1 MTIFSAAPDP
11 APSPHKQTKPTAP
24 RSRFLRWHQSDVAR
38 LLVLNVFLFLGMSI
52 AMPHLFLSGTNIASM
67 TAQFPGYGLLALAM
81 AVPMMTG
88 GIDLSI
94 ISLSNLTSILAAL
107 ALHKVLGAM
116 PTISLYSV
124 STVSA
129 VCFGAVL
136 LGAVGGL
143 LNGFIIGRMN
153 VTPILATLGSSLIFL
168 GAALVI
174 TDGTAVF
181 GLPAAFGWIGSGK
194 IFNIPASAWL
204 FFIVAACLSIVL
216 TKTAFGSKVYL
227 LGTNARASRYAGL
240 GNRQI
245 LYKTYV
251 TSAVCAVMAGIVITA
266 SANSAKADY
275 GGAYLLQSILIC
287 VLGGVSPFGGR
298 GRIAGVVLAVFALQF
313 LSTGFNLFGA
323 NNFLAEAIW
332 GLVLLATMTL
342 SRILNTPNN

>member
-1 MTIFSAAPDP
+1 MTTLSTSPDP
-11 APSPHKQTKPTAP
+11 APGQKKPVNPDTP
-24 RSRFLRWHQSDVAR
+24 MSRFPRWHKSNVAR
-38 LLVLNVFLFLGMSI
+38 LMVLDVLLFLGMSI

-67 TAQFPGYGLLALAM
+67 AAQFPGYGLLALAM

-94 ISLSNLTSILAAL
+94 ISLSNLVSILVAL
-107 ALHKVLGAM
+107 TLHKVLG
-116 PTISLYSV
+116 PTQAISLYSV
-124 STVSA
+124 CIVGA
-129 VCFGAVL
+129 VCLGAVL
-136 LGAVGGL
+136 LGVVGGL
-143 LNGFIIGRMN
+143 LNGFIVGRMG
-153 VTPILATLGSSLIFL
+153 VTPILATLGSSLVFL
-168 GAALVI
+168 GVALVI

-194 IFNIPASAWL
+194 IFNIPAPAWL
-204 FFIVAACLSIVL
+204 FFVVAACLSIVL

-227 LGTNARASRYAGL
+227 LGTNAMASRYAGIN
-240 GNRQI
+240 NRQV

-251 TSAVCAVMAGIVITA
+251 TSAVCAVMAGTVITA

-287 VLGGVSPFGGR
+287 VLGGVSPFGGT

-313 LSTGFNLFGA
+313 LSTGLNLFGA

-342 SRILNTPNN
+342 SRILNAPGN

>member
-1 MTIFSAAPDP
+1 MTILSTSPDLTPKQKKPVSPEPLTPRFS
-11 APSPHKQTKPTAP
+11 
-24 RSRFLRWHQSDVAR
+24 RWHKSNIAR
-38 LLVLNVFLFLGMSI
+38 LMVLDALLFLGMSI

-67 TAQFPGYGLLALAM
+67 AAQFPGYGLLALAM

-94 ISLSNLTSILAAL
+94 ISLSNLVSILVAL
-107 ALHKVLGAM
+107 TLQKVLGS
-116 PTISLYSV
+116 TQEVTLYSICV
-124 STVSA
+124 VSA
-129 VCFGAVL
+129 VCVGAIS

-143 LNGFIIGRMN
+143 LNGFIIGRIG
-153 VTPILATLGSSLIFL
+153 VTPILATLGSSLVFL
-168 GAALVI
+168 GVALVI

-181 GLPAAFGWIGSGK
+181 GLPAAFSWIGSGK
-194 IFNIPASAWL
+194 IFGTPAPAWL
-204 FFIVAACLSIVL
+204 FFVVAASLSIVL
-216 TKTAFGSKVYL
+216 AKTAFGSKVFL
-227 LGTNARASRYAGL
+227 LGTNAIASRYAGIS
-240 GNRQI
+240 NRQV

-251 TSAVCAVMAGIVITA
+251 TSAVCAVMAGTVITA

-287 VLGGVSPFGGR
+287 VLGGVSPFGGT

-313 LSTGFNLFGA
+313 LSTGLNLFGA

-342 SRILNTPNN
+342 SRILNPPAS